1 MKIIP
6 VINLS
11 VTASRFTVEDRG
23 VCETFSSLL
32 HDGYKD
38 VPTDVDVLTAP

>member
-1 MKIIP
+1 MP

-11 VTASRFTVEDRG
+11 FAASRFTDEDRR

-32 HDGYKD
+32 HNGYKD
-38 VPTDVDVLTAP
+38 VPTDIDVLAAP